1 MVVGRQ
7 LDSLSLVT
15 STQSTTSGLCC
26 CVQVVVGRQLDSIFM
41 VMEYM
46 EHDLK
51 GLSENMRQPF
61 TTAEV
66 RGQGRQKPCLERRL
80 KGFKDSRKSESP
92 KTLKPFRSLNNR
104 VN

>member
-1 MVVGRQ
+1 MKCMAINSRVW
-7 LDSLSLVT
+7 
-15 STQSTTSGLCC
+15 CA
-26 CVQVVVGRQLDSIFM
+26 QVVVGRQLDSIFM

-66 RGQGRQKPCLERRL
+66 R
-80 KGFKDSRKSESP
+80 
-92 KTLKPFRSLNNR
+92 
-104 VN
+104 

>member
-1 MVVGRQ
+1 M
-7 LDSLSLVT
+7 
-15 STQSTTSGLCC
+15 
-26 CVQVVVGRQLDSIFM
+26 VVGRQLDSIFM

-66 RGQGRQKPCLERRL
+66 RWQ
-80 KGFKDSRKSESP
+80 DSAGAESP
-92 KTLKPFRSLNNR
+92 TPVGEFDVVQQCLKQCKSPYPSLMLGSL
-104 VN
+104 

>member
-1 MVVGRQ
+1 MVVTRQ
-7 LDSLSLVT
+7 LDSTGTECMEAPPCRV
-15 STQSTTSGLCC
+15 CC
-26 CVQVVVGRQLDSIFM
+26 AQVVVGRQLDSIFM

-66 RGQGRQKPCLERRL
+66 RRQGWQRHL
-80 KGFKDSRKSESP
+80 GASVSENGAGVYQSCRGWLCV
-92 KTLKPFRSLNNR
+92 TG
-104 VN
+104 VHA